1 MFCWQSKLGKSL
13 AWWKLALTANSTIGL
28 ICVAK
33 EYRHKGVGADLVKPC
48 ERLVVDTWK
57 DDMLFAEVEESNVPV
72 ATGDGGARSE
82 PQHHLL
88 SLAAPANIGRCC
100 WQEFQS

>member
-1 MFCWQSKLGKSL
+1 
-13 AWWKLALTANSTIGL
+13 
-28 ICVAK
+28 
-33 EYRHKGVGADLVKPC
+33 
-48 ERLVVDTWK
+48 VVDTWK

-88 SLAAPANIGRCC
+88 SLAAPSNIGRCC